1 MENKNVF
8 IAIALSMTVLLFWQY
23 AFVDTTKDINKKNVI
38 KNEKIKNKKI
48 VDDNSITP
56 NINQTNEII
65 SLSRSDSI
73 KNSQRVQVEN
83 KNIIGSILLKGAII
97 DNHSVGNILNTF
109 CKES

>member
-8 IAIALSMTVLLFWQY
+8 IAIALSMAVLLFWQY

-56 NINQTNEII
+56 NINQTNE
-65 SLSRSDSI
+65 
-73 KNSQRVQVEN
+73 
-83 KNIIGSILLKGAII
+83 
-97 DNHSVGNILNTF
+97 
-109 CKES
+109 